1 MSRVPNDY
9 HLHTAFS
16 CDSQATMAAQCEAA
30 IALGLREI
38 CVTDHSDWEPLDSCS
53 GFYRPDAYFAELAA
67 NRERYG
73 DRLTIR
79 AGVEIGE
86 IHRFGVEAAQLLS
99 AHPYDFAIGSLH
111 WVTSRL
117 TLTPG
122 YFEGWTPKAAYET
135 YYAELLDVVDA
146 GGFDVIGHID
156 VPKRAGFS
164 IENGYDSNDYEEPL
178 RAVLRAAI
186 ERGIGIEINTG
197 TARRPVGKPSPD
209 LPVLQWY
216 RELGGEI
223 VTVGSD
229 AHRPEHIGYRFD
241 DARELLDAAG
251 FTAITR
257 FEGRK
262 ATFIDL

>member
-86 IHRFGVEAAQLLS
+86 IHRVCVEAARPVS
-99 AHPYDFAIGSLH
+99 YKH
-111 WVTSRL
+111 L
-117 TLTPG
+117 TLPPSGPG
-122 YFEGWTPKAAYET
+122 E
-135 YYAELLDVVDA
+135 
-146 GGFDVIGHID
+146 
-156 VPKRAGFS
+156 
-164 IENGYDSNDYEEPL
+164 DSG
-178 RAVLRAAI
+178 V
-186 ERGIGIEINTG
+186 
-197 TARRPVGKPSPD
+197 RRPLKKKTNPQVTTECVVRRRPS
-209 LPVLQWY
+209 
-216 RELGGEI
+216 
-223 VTVGSD
+223 
-229 AHRPEHIGYRFD
+229 
-241 DARELLDAAG
+241 
-251 FTAITR
+251 TR
-257 FEGRK
+257 
-262 ATFIDL
+262 